1 MNFNRYSKIIN
12 ISIQVAEFRDTES
25 SVQYSFRQ
33 HFNVLLSLST
43 IIKCHNYLFKNQ
55 TDSGVAVCGLS
66 KGKEDWFRI
75 NRKNS
80 RKISIVFKITMFD
93 SGMDP

>member
-1 MNFNRYSKIIN
+1 M
-12 ISIQVAEFRDTES
+12 AEFSDTES

-33 HFNVLLSLST
+33 HLNGLLFLST

-55 TDSGVAVCGLS
+55 TDNGVAVPGLS
-66 KGKEDWFRI
+66 KGKENWFRI

-80 RKISIVFKITMFD
+80 KKISIVFEITAFD
-93 SGMDP
+93 N

>member
-12 ISIQVAEFRDTES
+12 IAIQVAESRDTES

-55 TDSGVAVCGLS
+55 TDNGVVVSRLS
-66 KGKEDWFRI
+66 KGKENWFRI
-75 NRKNS
+75 NRKNFK
-80 RKISIVFKITMFD
+80 KIFIVFKITMFD
-93 SGMDP
+93 SVMDT